1 MTESTKKTKT
11 RITLWRRLTQISF
24 VFLLNPYFYSFRN
37 TCFPILNC
45 WGCPIAAFSCPIGA
59 MGQFLANGVFP
70 FIVLGTLIF
79 FGVIIGRLL
88 CGWVCPF
95 GLLQDLMNKIPSPKI
110 NMPSFLSYGK
120 YLTLLVM
127 VLLIPI
133 FFGVVMTPGET
144 TPQDFFFCN
153 FCPAGTLEASIP
165 NSLIP
170 KKPVEPVETKTAEPE
185 TYDPNPFNPSNAF
198 SEPAPEK
205 QAVTVRDERF
215 NEVSDGSIIITFVKS
230 PRIWILV
237 IFLMLFIMI
246 RRPFCRGACPIG
258 GIFALF
264 NKLSFHKLKFVK
276 DKCIDCQI
284 CYKTCPTS
292 HKVYNS
298 SNSPECIRCLECQ
311 KKCPTKAIENQYF

>member
-1 MTESTKKTKT
+1 MSFMTESTKKKT
-11 RITLWRRLTQISF
+11 RITLWRSLTQISF

-37 TCFPILNC
+37 VCFPILNC

-59 MGQFLANGVFP
+59 LGQFLANGVFP

-110 NMPSFLSYGK
+110 NMPSFLNYGK
-120 YLTLLVM
+120 YLALLIM
-127 VLLIPI
+127 VILIPI
-133 FFGVVMTPGET
+133 FYGVGLTPGKT
-144 TPQDFFFCN
+144 TPEDFFFCN
-153 FCPAGTLEASIP
+153 LCPAGTLEATIP
-165 NSLIP
+165 NTLLLTNTNTAAVQPAATVNGNKATGAQVDIGRFT
-170 KKPVEPVETKTAEPE
+170 ETSQDTIML
-185 TYDPNPFNPSNAF
+185 
-198 SEPAPEK
+198 
-205 QAVTVRDERF
+205 RF
-215 NEVSDGSIIITFVKS
+215 LKS
-230 PRIWILV
+230 PRMWILLA
-237 IFLMLFIMI
+237 FLVLFILI
-246 RRPFCRGACPIG
+246 RRPFCRGACPVG
-258 GIFALF
+258 AIFALF
-264 NKLSFHKLKFVK
+264 NKLSFHKLKFIK

-292 HKVYNS
+292 HKIYNS